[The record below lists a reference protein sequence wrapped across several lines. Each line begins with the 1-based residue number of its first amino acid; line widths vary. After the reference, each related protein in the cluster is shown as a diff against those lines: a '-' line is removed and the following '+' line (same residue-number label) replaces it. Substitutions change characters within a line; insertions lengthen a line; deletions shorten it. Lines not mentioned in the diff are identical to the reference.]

1 MNVKQF
7 VIAASILGFVSGIV
21 GCTNSSHNNKTAANP
36 GTKIATNTNLEST
49 TKIPKGK
56 LQTIGVALGDL
67 GNPFYVAVH
76 KGAEAQA
83 KKIGGNSIKV
93 NAVSSAFDLNQQTN
107 QIENFTVANT
117 DLIILSAVDKKGIKG
132 AIDQA
137 RLSGR
142 VVIAVDSAVDAE
154 VDAMISSNNTQA
166 GEIACQYIADR
177 LKGKGNIVILNGTP
191 MDSINQRVS
200 GCEKSLSKYPDIKLI
215 SKDQNA
221 EGTRDGGLRVMSDLL
236 TTFPK
241 IDAVFATNDQSGVG
255 ADLAARQAR
264 RKEFFIVG
272 VDGSPDAT
280 KAMEDKDGVFV
291 ATAAQNPAEMAQ
303 KAVEIGN
310 DVIQGKKPSHPEILI
325 PVNLVTRENLSTYKG
340 W

>member
-1 MNVKQF
+1 MKRILLLVG
-7 VIAASILGFVSGIV
+7 ILGFAVV
-21 GCTNSSHNNKTAANP
+21 GCTNGAQNDNT
-36 GTKIATNTNLEST
+36 ATNTGTNTATNTSLESQANA
-49 TKIPKGK
+49 PNRK

-67 GNPFYVAVH
+67 GNPFYNAVQ
-76 KGAEAQA
+76 KGAETEA
-83 KKIGGNSIKV
+83 KKIGDNIRV

-107 QIENFTVANT
+107 QIENFTAANT
-117 DLIILSAVDKKGIKG
+117 DIIILSAVDKKGVKPV
-132 AIDQA
+132 IDQA
-137 RLSGR
+137 RLAGK
-142 VVIAVDSAVDAE
+142 VVIAIDSAVDAE

-166 GEIACQYIADR
+166 GEVACQYIADR
-177 LKGKGNIVILNGTP
+177 LKGQGSVVILNGTP

-200 GCEKSLSKYPDIKLI
+200 GCKNSLSKYPDIKII
-215 SKDQNA
+215 SDQNA

-280 KAMEDKDGVFV
+280 KAMEDKDGVFA
-291 ATAAQNPAEMAQ
+291 ATAAQNPAAMAQ

-310 DVIQGKKPSHPEILI
+310 DLIQGKKPSDSEILI
-325 PVNLVTRENLSTYKG
+325 PVKLVTRDNLSTYEG

>member
-1 MNVKQF
+1 MKTLLL
-7 VIAASILGFVSGIV
+7 ITGILSFAVV
-21 GCTNSSHNNKTAANP
+21 GCTNSVQNNSSTTN
-36 GTKIATNTNLEST
+36 TATNTSLET
-49 TKIPKGK
+49 TVNSPSKK

-67 GNPFYVAVH
+67 GNPFYNAVQ
-76 KGAEAQA
+76 KGAETEA
-83 KKIGGNSIKV
+83 KRISGNIRV
-93 NAVSSAFDLNQQTN
+93 NAVSSGFDLNQQSN
-107 QIENFTVANT
+107 QIENFTAANT
-117 DLIILSAVDKKGIKG
+117 DLIILSAVDKKGVKPV
-132 AIDQA
+132 IDQA
-137 RLSGR
+137 RLAGK
-142 VVIAVDSAVDAE
+142 VVIAVDSAVDAD
-154 VDAMISSNNTQA
+154 VDAMISSNNIQA
-166 GEIACQYIADR
+166 GEVACQYIADR
-177 LKGKGNIVILNGTP
+177 LKGQGSVVILNGTP

-200 GCEKSLSKYPDIKLI
+200 GCEKSLSKYPNIKLI

-280 KAMEDKDGVFV
+280 KAMEDKDGVFA
-291 ATAAQNPAEMAQ
+291 ATAAQNPAGMAE
-303 KAVEIGN
+303 KAVQIGN
-310 DVIQGKKPSHPEILI
+310 DIIQGKKPESSDILI
-325 PVNLVTRENLSTYKG
+325 PVKLVTRDNLSSYKG

>member
-1 MNVKQF
+1 MKR
-7 VIAASILGFVSGIV
+7 ISLILGILGFAVV
-21 GCTNSSHNNKTAANP
+21 GCTN
-36 GTKIATNTNLEST
+36 GTQNGNTATNTGTNTATNASLESQV
-49 TKIPKGK
+49 PNRK

-67 GNPFYVAVH
+67 GNPFYNAVQ
-76 KGAEAQA
+76 KGAETEA
-83 KKIGGNSIKV
+83 KKIGGNIRV

-107 QIENFTVANT
+107 QIENFTAANT
-117 DLIILSAVDKKGIKG
+117 DLIILSAVDKKGVKPV
-132 AIDQA
+132 IDQA
-137 RLSGR
+137 RLAGK
-142 VVIAVDSAVDAE
+142 VVIAVDSAVDAD

-166 GEIACQYIADR
+166 GEVGCQYIADR
-177 LKGKGNIVILNGTP
+177 LKGQGNVVILNGTP

-200 GCEKSLSKYPDIKLI
+200 GCEKSLSKYPNIKLI

-264 RKEFFIVG
+264 RNEFFIVG

-280 KAMEDKDGVFV
+280 KAMEDKDGVFA
-291 ATAAQNPAEMAQ
+291 ATAAQNPAGMAQ
-303 KAVEIGN
+303 KAVQVGN
-310 DVIQGKKPSHPEILI
+310 DIIQGKKPESSEILI
-325 PVNLVTRENLSTYKG
+325 PVKLVTRENLSSYKG

>member
-1 MNVKQF
+1 MKR
-7 VIAASILGFVSGIV
+7 ILLIV
-21 GCTNSSHNNKTAANP
+21 GILSLTVVSCTNSAQNDNYTAN
-36 GTKIATNTNLEST
+36 TATNTSLET
-49 TKIPKGK
+49 TVNSPSRK

-67 GNPFYVAVH
+67 GNPFYNAVQ
-76 KGAEAQA
+76 KGAEIEA
-83 KKIGGNSIKV
+83 KKIGGNIRV
-93 NAVSSAFDLNQQTN
+93 NAVSSGFDLNQQSN
-107 QIENFTVANT
+107 QIENFTAANT
-117 DLIILSAVDKKGIKG
+117 DLIILSAVDKKGIKPV
-132 AIDQA
+132 IDQA
-137 RLSGR
+137 RLAGK
-142 VVIAVDSAVDAE
+142 VVIAVDSAVDAD

-166 GEIACQYIADR
+166 GEIACKYIADR
-177 LKGKGNIVILNGTP
+177 IKGQGSVVILNGTP

-200 GCEKSLSKYPDIKLI
+200 GCEKSLSKYPNIKLI

-255 ADLAARQAR
+255 ADLAARQAK

-280 KAMEDKDGVFV
+280 KAMEDKDGVFA
-291 ATAAQNPAEMAQ
+291 ATAAQNPAAMAE
-303 KAVEIGN
+303 KAVQIGN
-310 DVIQGKKPSHPEILI
+310 DIIQGKKPESPDILI
-325 PVNLVTRENLSTYKG
+325 PVNLVTRDNLSSYKG

>member
-1 MNVKQF
+1 MKR
-7 VIAASILGFVSGIV
+7 IALIVGILGFAVV
-21 GCTNSSHNNKTAANP
+21 GCTNGAQNDNT
-36 GTKIATNTNLEST
+36 ATNTTNTATNISAKSQVST
-49 TKIPKGK
+49 PNRK

-67 GNPFYVAVH
+67 GNPFYNAVQ
-76 KGAEAQA
+76 KGAETEA
-83 KKIGGNSIKV
+83 KKIGDNIRVS
-93 NAVSSAFDLNQQTN
+93 AVSSAFDLNQQTN
-107 QIENFTVANT
+107 QIENFTAANT
-117 DLIILSAVDKKGIKG
+117 DLIILSAVDKKGVKPV
-132 AIDQA
+132 IDQA
-137 RLSGR
+137 RLAGKI
-142 VVIAVDSAVDAE
+142 VIAVDSAVDAD

-166 GEIACQYIADR
+166 GEIGCQYIADR
-177 LKGKGNIVILNGTP
+177 IKGQGSVVILNGTP

-200 GCEKSLSKYPDIKLI
+200 GCEKSLSKYPNIKLI
-215 SKDQNA
+215 SKEQNA

-280 KAMEDKDGVFV
+280 KAMEDKDGLFA
-291 ATAAQNPAEMAQ
+291 ATAAQNPAGMAQ
-303 KAVEIGN
+303 KAVQIGN
-310 DVIQGKKPSHPEILI
+310 DIIQGKKPDSSNILI
-325 PVNLVTRENLSTYKG
+325 PVNLVTRENLSNYKG

>member
-1 MNVKQF
+1 MKTISLIVG
-7 VIAASILGFVSGIV
+7 ILSLTVV
-21 GCTNSSHNNKTAANP
+21 GCTNSAQNNNS
-36 GTKIATNTNLEST
+36 ATNTATNTSLET
-49 TKIPKGK
+49 TVNSPSRK

-67 GNPFYVAVH
+67 GNPFYNAVQ
-76 KGAEAQA
+76 KGAEIEA
-83 KKIGGNSIKV
+83 KKIGGNIRV
-93 NAVSSAFDLNQQTN
+93 NAVSSGFDLNQQSN
-107 QIENFTVANT
+107 QIENFTAANT
-117 DLIILSAVDKKGIKG
+117 DLIILSAVDKKGVKPV
-132 AIDQA
+132 IDQA
-137 RLSGR
+137 RLAGKI
-142 VVIAVDSAVDAE
+142 VIAVDSAVDAD

-177 LKGKGNIVILNGTP
+177 IKGQGSVVILNGTP

-200 GCEKSLSKYPDIKLI
+200 GCEKSLSKYPNIKLI

-280 KAMEDKDGVFV
+280 KAMEDKDGVFA
-291 ATAAQNPAEMAQ
+291 ATAAQNPAGMAQ
-303 KAVEIGN
+303 KAVQVGNEI
-310 DVIQGKKPSHPEILI
+310 VQGKKPESSEILI
-325 PVNLVTRENLSTYKG
+325 PVKLVTRDNLNSYKG

>member
-1 MNVKQF
+1 MNIKRILLIVG
-7 VIAASILGFVSGIV
+7 ILGFAVV
-21 GCTNSSHNNKTAANP
+21 GCTNGAQNDNTATNT
-36 GTKIATNTNLEST
+36 GTNIATNISAESQASAANR
-49 TKIPKGK
+49 K

-67 GNPFYVAVH
+67 GNPFYNAVQ
-76 KGAEAQA
+76 KGAETEA
-83 KKIGGNSIKV
+83 KKISGNIRV

-107 QIENFTVANT
+107 QIENFTAANT
-117 DLIILSAVDKKGIKG
+117 DLIILSAVDKKGVKPV
-132 AIDQA
+132 IDQA
-137 RLSGR
+137 RLAGR
-142 VVIAVDSAVDAE
+142 VVIAVDSAVDAN
-154 VDAMISSNNTQA
+154 VDAIISSNNTQA

-177 LKGKGNIVILNGTP
+177 IKGQGSVVILNGTP

-280 KAMEDKDGVFV
+280 KAMEDKDGVFA
-291 ATAAQNPAEMAQ
+291 ATAAQNPAGMAQ

-310 DVIQGKKPSHPEILI
+310 DIIQGKKPESPDILI
-325 PVNLVTRENLSTYKG
+325 PVNLVTRDNLSSYKG

>member
-1 MNVKQF
+1 MKRILLIVG
-7 VIAASILGFVSGIV
+7 ILGFTVVS
-21 GCTNSSHNNKTAANP
+21 CTNSTPNDNS
-36 GTKIATNTNLEST
+36 ATNTGTNTATNTSLE
-49 TKIPKGK
+49 TKENSPNRK

-67 GNPFYVAVH
+67 GNPFYNAVQ
-76 KGAEAQA
+76 KGAEIEA
-83 KKIGGNSIKV
+83 KRIGDNIRV
-93 NAVSSAFDLNQQTN
+93 NAVSSGFDLNQQSN
-107 QIENFTVANT
+107 QIENFTAANT
-117 DLIILSAVDKKGIKG
+117 DLIILSAVDKKGVKPVIER
-132 AIDQA
+132 A
-137 RLSGR
+137 RLAGK
-142 VVIAVDSAVDAE
+142 VVIAVDSAVDAD

-166 GEIACQYIADR
+166 GEVACQYIADR
-177 LKGKGNIVILNGTP
+177 IKGQGSVVILNGTP

-200 GCEKSLSKYPDIKLI
+200 GCEKSLAKYPNIKLI

-255 ADLAARQAR
+255 ADLAARQAK

-280 KAMEDKDGVFV
+280 KAMEDKDGVFA
-291 ATAAQNPAEMAQ
+291 ATAAQNPAGMAE
-303 KAVEIGN
+303 KAVQIGN
-310 DVIQGKKPSHPEILI
+310 DIIQGKKPESPDILI
-325 PVNLVTRENLSTYKG
+325 PVNLVTRDNLSSYKG